1 MLVTQSSRVGAN
13 IDSGVA
19 EMAKKNANFDLLKTK
34 LSSTFT
40 SAPILS
46 DLQKT
51 DFLSAIV
58 SLRLHI
64 ENKGKSAVNSMLSV
78 ALDALELLLKK
89 VNADKKML
97 AKVIEAKGQWLSL
110 AAMSLGAENELTR
123 ARIIDLVEL
132 AKKAK
137 DEKDF
142 APYVLALRLCV
153 DRATDVLPLC
163 KDLKDDLVN
172 TVRNAKK
179 KSDVVQLFAI
189 DSLRILVGFIDEKM
203 LSKKDV
209 DFIFEQLKNP
219 LSFVYAPLRH
229 KHAGNETLLAAAESL
244 IGISK
249 IVIRDHAKSVS
260 LLSYDANT
268 MCVENNSTLNIEGDN
283 SNSKS
288 DAGVN
293 ASSVKK
299 KTGDKKKKTL
309 PKNLTPAMLKKLMKD
324 AQKNKSKKK
333 TISAGASTRKPSS
346 SKDTSGA
353 PKSKPSNSG
362 GAGGA
367 KTGMTNLKKIGKEDH
382 PLLSS
387 IIALLLESNESVS
400 KYASSLLASISSK
413 GSGIELLKGLVTSYR
428 RNLFRQGRQL
438 TAKRKKLGDKLDDQM
453 PNVYAK
459 NMQTLNMLAKSYNSI
474 NVAEHNNEVVAS
486 MLFCSHHPS
495 LSKGQKKSYK
505 IWTEIQNICM
515 GHEINNRFFAYKG
528 LSDLLCKSDKHGIF
542 STFDMERAASKR
554 VLSTMTKFGDEE
566 TLTFVNKK
574 IIPLICEKLN
584 CTNNIFINLT
594 PKSIG
599 IYNTPKGQVYE
610 KDSLNSGQDNTKKNS
625 KGTEDQR
632 WEEQVRLE
640 LERKKKAEEAAKRAK
655 AGKLDPEF
663 EKKLKEEEDVRDG
676 INTHVNTTLY
686 GLETIITMT
695 KGNKDFAYENL
706 RALLSASQV
715 FLDFKTSLEKVYN
728 LTVTTMEDIAQC
740 TEDPV
745 GDELFKQVT
754 SLYYVATRCKTISG
768 EDDSMDLAQII
779 VNTIYDKWNA
789 APENM
794 KIFFSSG
801 TLEFL
806 LPIFSHVVKSKNV
819 SGKLRSKAFAL
830 LSAHILLDNLNPEF
844 RLMIMKSTL
853 HLLNVAQGMSPSPI
867 DTLKVLCCSGK
878 GVFTKEEFE
887 YICGDDGLLSL
898 QAHVRKGALTAIVG
912 LNDNTEFNSNPKYLF
927 RLWLSQF
934 DCDKDNL
941 EFAEDTWGDLFG
953 DDDEGVLPS
962 TGFDDHF
969 ATLMCHKERLVQRMA
984 ADALSGAMGVHSDD
998 IESILQKLLDLY
1010 RSKAPM
1016 SEEDKM
1022 EKKKNSAK
1030 PKFAEARSKKK
1041 EIDPNIAIFAGTR
1054 GAVGR
1059 VFGAAGDEEVF
1070 SLDNVENAFGFL
1082 IETGLRDV
1090 DSYVRQEMTNS
1101 GMRLVSQYG
1110 KDAADK
1116 FLHIFEIALGN
1127 AEAAEKNKKL
1137 TEAEYLLYDHQRE
1150 GVIVFMG
1157 TIAKYMDPQ
1166 NPKIPKIIETLIQAL
1181 RTPSEDVQL
1190 AVAGCLP
1197 AIMKLEKKRVG
1208 NDGGKHIIETLLNRV
1223 LNEETYGERRGA
1235 SHGLAASV
1243 KGLGIPVLTTFSVIP
1258 KLKEAAGN
1266 RKKFEHRQGA
1276 LFCFERL
1283 CMSLGLLFE
1292 PFVIQLLESM
1302 LILVSDRH
1310 PQVSEAAR
1318 DATRAVMTKLSAHGV
1333 KLVMEPLLKAL
1344 EAPKWQSKVASISM
1358 LGSMSYCAPKQL
1370 ASCLPKIMPKLN
1382 IALADAHPRVRK
1394 AGLAALDDVS
1404 SVITN
1409 PEISNIASK
1418 LRDAMADPPQ
1428 FTEVTLKE
1436 LEEIEFVNPVDAP
1449 ALAMIMPVVLR
1460 GISDRSTKS
1469 KSAAARIVGG
1479 MCNMVNE
1486 AKTLMPYKIELLDAL
1501 KKALADPIPNVR
1513 ALAAQ
1518 GLGEMVRGMGE
1529 TEFPDLVTYLI
1540 ETTKSDTTT
1549 VERSGGAQ
1557 GLSEVM
1563 VALGPERL
1571 ESTLLNELLPCQH
1584 SGEAYVREGIMW
1596 ILAFLPPI
1604 MGGHF
1609 AEILE
1614 HALPVVLKSLSDEA
1628 EFVRNVSLKAGQI
1641 IVTQH
1646 AVSHTDLLLP
1656 LIENAMF
1663 DADWRIRQSAVQL
1676 LGDLLFQIA
1685 GIKRQGADKYGN
1697 SNAEVS
1703 KGGKDDNK
1711 DEENDNSSD
1720 DDANSAY
1727 NREKITEVD
1736 TEAHVGSS
1744 KAEKTLIKGLGEAR
1758 HSAVIASLYIVR
1770 ADRSMV
1776 VRQAAIQVWKMVVYN
1791 TGRTMRIVLPA
1802 LMDYVIQ
1809 FLSSD
1814 DEDKRFTAGTAL
1826 GDIVRKLGDRV
1837 LPRMVPILK
1846 DGLSADDE
1854 GQRQGVCRGLVE
1866 LIAAAGRRNL
1876 QKYAEDLISA
1886 VKIALCDTSQEVRE
1900 SAATAF
1906 NSLHKQVGQDVMNI
1920 IFPSLLRMLENG
1932 DEQALLGIKEVVAQ
1946 KSGDLLPYLI
1956 PKLIKPVPLGKF
1968 QSTAIEAVATV
1979 SGSVLHNHV
1988 NVLLPAIIESVV
2000 HYGESNDSES
2010 KQMSQKALQGVVCSI
2025 EDVGVQ
2031 WTCVELGKHVQNGN
2045 PKWRAVGFWTINE
2058 FLTNST
2064 TDFSAQLP
2072 MLLKDIFNGFFDED
2086 QTVLVA
2092 ANTCLATVNK
2102 VVDVVELLGH
2112 LDFIRQTVS
2121 AQVSRLKYGTQG
2133 IQEEVLV
2140 PGYNIP
2146 KGLAP
2151 VVPVYLHG
2159 LMYGSTLQREYA
2171 AEGIG
2176 ELVKWSSADSLKRYF
2191 VKLTGPLIR
2200 VVGDRFPSSVKG
2212 AILKTLIL
2220 LLGKAGVKLRA
2231 FLPQLQ
2237 TTFLKNIP
2245 DTNHIVRRLS
2255 VEALDALLPM
2265 ITRVD
2270 PLVTEV
2276 LNGLIAA
2283 ELTGVKE
2290 SYATALANIIKVKK
2304 EKISEKLKDEIADFL
2319 RNKNENDDIE
2329 KIITSVFKN

>member
-1 MLVTQSSRVGAN
+1 MPTSTLQSAVDAAVTSK
-13 IDSGVA
+13 D
-19 EMAKKNANFDLLKTK
+19 FTP
-34 LSSTFT
+34 LSATFT
-40 SAPILS
+40 SAPLLS
-46 DLQKT
+46 DAQKNN
-51 DFLSAIV
+51 FLSALI
-58 SLRLHI
+58 SLRLQV
-64 ENKGKSAVNSMLSV
+64 ENKGKSTVENVLSI
-78 ALDALELLLKK
+78 ALNALNLLLKK
-89 VNADKKML
+89 VQSDKKTL
-97 AKVIEAKGQWLSL
+97 AKVIEAKGHWLSL
-110 AAMSLGAENELTR
+110 AAMSLGSDNDLTKKE
-123 ARIIDLVEL
+123 IISLVNS

-137 DEKDF
+137 DEKSF
-142 APYVLALRLCV
+142 APYILALRLCV
-153 DRATDVLPLC
+153 DRASDVLALC

-172 TVRNAKK
+172 TVRNARK

-189 DSLRILVGFIDEKM
+189 DSLRILVGFIDEKI
-203 LSKKDV
+203 LNKKDI
-209 DFIFEQLKNP
+209 DFIFAQLKNP

-229 KHAGNETLLAAAESL
+229 KHIASESMQAASESL

-249 IVIRDHAKSVS
+249 LVIKNHAESVS
-260 LLSYDANT
+260 LLSYNSTT
-268 MCVENNSTLNIEGDN
+268 MCVEDDGSGGGGDSSSSSNNNNSNNNNVVDN
-283 SNSKS
+283 
-288 DAGVN
+288 
-293 ASSVKK
+293 KK
-299 KTGDKKKKTL
+299 KEKKKKAL
-309 PKNLTPAMLKKLMKD
+309 PKNLTPAMMKKLMKE
-324 AQKNKSKKK
+324 AQKNKGKKK
-333 TISAGASTRKPSS
+333 KNTAGTSSNKASTATKTTSVAKSTTNNAKSS
-346 SKDTSGA
+346 SG
-353 PKSKPSNSG
+353 
-362 GAGGA
+362 GGA
-367 KTGMTNLKKIGKEDH
+367 KGMTNLKKLGKEDH
-382 PLLSS
+382 PMLSS
-387 IIALLLESNESVS
+387 TIALLLESNANITKNANSLMKSVS
-400 KYASSLLASISSK
+400 TA
-413 GSGIELLKGLVTSYR
+413 GSGIELLQALVASYR
-428 RNLFRQGRQL
+428 RNLFRQGKQL
-438 TAKRKKLGDKLDDQM
+438 TNKRKKLGDKLDEQM
-453 PNVYAK
+453 PKVYAK
-459 NMQTLNMLAKSYNSI
+459 NVETLNVLTKCYRALN
-474 NVAEHNNEVVAS
+474 AENHNNPIMADI
-486 MLFCSHHPS
+486 LFCSHHPA

-505 IWTEIQNICM
+505 IWTQSLNVSVGDDGNANFLAYNGIAELIC
-515 GHEINNRFFAYKG
+515 R
-528 LSDLLCKSDKHGIF
+528 SDRHGIF
-542 STFDMERAASKR
+542 STTTMERAASKR
-554 VLSTMTKFGDEE
+554 LLSTMTKYGNGE
-566 TLTFVNKK
+566 TSTFIKMNV
-574 IIPLICEKLN
+574 IPLICDKLSS
-584 CTNNIFINLT
+584 TNNIFINLT
-594 PKSIG
+594 SKEIG

-610 KDSLNSGQDNTKKNS
+610 KAALNASQNDSQKQFR
-625 KGTEDQR
+625 GTADQR

-640 LERKKKAEEAAKRAK
+640 LEKKKKAEEAAKRAK
-655 AGKLDPEF
+655 AGKLDPEV
-663 EKKLKEEEDVRDG
+663 EKKLKEEQEIRDN
-676 INTHVNTTLY
+676 INNHVNTTLY
-686 GLETIITMT
+686 GLESVQAMA
-695 KGNKDFAYENL
+695 KGDRGFVYGNL
-706 RALLSASQV
+706 SSLLAATHV
-715 FLDFKTSLEKVYN
+715 FLDFEKSFQN
-728 LTVTTMEDIAQC
+728 MHKRTLTTVQDLAKC
-740 TEDPV
+740 TQDPV
-745 GDELFKQVT
+745 GDELFEEVM
-754 SLYYVATRCKTISG
+754 SLYYIATRNKTLSE
-768 EDDSMDLAQII
+768 EDGSLNLTRILVD
-779 VNTIYDKWNA
+779 TIYEKWNA
-789 APENM
+789 APANM
-794 KIFFSSG
+794 KIFFSAG

-806 LPIFSHVVKSKNV
+806 LPIFSHVAKSKNV
-819 SGKLRSKAFAL
+819 TGKLRSKAFT
-830 LSAHILLDNLNPEF
+830 LSTAHIRLDNLPPKF
-844 RLMIMKSTL
+844 RLMITKTAL

-867 DTLKVLCCSGK
+867 DTLKMLCSSGE
-878 GVFTKEEFE
+878 GIFTIGEFDHL
-887 YICGDDGLLSL
+887 CGDDGLLSL
-898 QAHVRKGALTAIVG
+898 QPHVRKGVLTAMME
-912 LNDNTEFNSNPKYLF
+912 LNENAEFNTSNKYLL
-927 RLWLSQF
+927 RLWLAQF
-934 DCDKDNL
+934 DADKDNL
-941 EFAEDTWGDLFG
+941 EFAEDAWGDLFG
-953 DDDEGVLPS
+953 DDDEGILPS
-962 TGFDDHF
+962 TGFDEHF
-969 ATLMCHKERLVQRMA
+969 IELMCHKDRLIQRMA

-998 IESILQKLLDLY
+998 LEMILKKLLDLF
-1010 RSKAPM
+1010 RSKAPL
-1016 SEEDKM
+1016 SEEEKK
-1022 EKKKNSAK
+1022 EKKKNAAK
-1030 PKFAEARSKKK
+1030 PKFAEARAKKK

-1070 SLDNVENAFGFL
+1070 SLDNVEHAFGFL
-1082 IETGLRDV
+1082 IENGLRDV

-1110 KDAADK
+1110 KDASDR
-1116 FLHIFEIALGN
+1116 FLRIFEIALGK
-1127 AEAAEKNKKL
+1127 AEAAEKNKNL

-1166 NPKIPKIIETLIQAL
+1166 NPKIPTIIETLIQAL
-1181 RTPSEDVQL
+1181 RTPSQDVQL

-1208 NDGGKHIIETLLNRV
+1208 NDGGKHIITTLLDRV

-1235 SHGLAASV
+1235 AHGLAASV

-1283 CMSLGLLFE
+1283 CITLGLLFE

-1370 ASCLPKIMPKLN
+1370 ASCLPKVMPKLN

-1409 PEISNIASK
+1409 PEISSIASK

-1479 MCNMVNE
+1479 MCNMVSE
-1486 AKTLMPYKIELLDAL
+1486 SKTLMPYKEDLLNAL
-1501 KKALADPIPNVR
+1501 KKTLADPIPNVR

-1529 TEFPDLVTYLI
+1529 SEFPNLVAYLI

-1557 GLSEVM
+1557 GLSEVL

-1571 ESTLLNELLPCQH
+1571 ENTLLKELLPCQ
-1584 SGEAYVREGIMW
+1584 SNAEAYVREGVMW

-1697 SNAEVS
+1697 SNAAV
-1703 KGGKDDNK
+1703 NK
-1711 DEENDNSSD
+1711 DGPEDANKNDEDEHSSD
-1720 DDANSAY
+1720 DDATSAY
-1727 NREKITEVD
+1727 NTEKITEVD
-1736 TEAHVGSS
+1736 TEAHVGSN
-1744 KAEKTLIKGLGEAR
+1744 KAEKDLIKGLGEAR

-1802 LMDYVIQ
+1802 LMDYVIN

-1846 DGLSADDE
+1846 DGLSAEYE

-1866 LIAAAGRRNL
+1866 LIGAAGRRNL
-1876 QKYAEDLISA
+1876 QTYAEDLISA

-1920 IFPSLLRMLENG
+1920 IFPALLEMLENG
-1932 DEQALLGIKEVVAQ
+1932 DKQALLGIKEVVAQ
-1946 KSGDLLPYLI
+1946 KSGELLPYLI
-1956 PKLIKPVPLGKF
+1956 PKLIKPIPLGNF
-1968 QSTAIEAVATV
+1968 QATAIEAVASV
-1979 SGSVLHNHV
+1979 SGSMLHHHV
-1988 NVLLPAIIESVV
+1988 NTLLPAIIESIV
-2000 HYGESNDSES
+2000 HYEENSDVENKDVCKS
-2010 KQMSQKALQGVVCSI
+2010 ALQGVVCSI
-2025 EDVGVQ
+2025 EDIGVQ
-2031 WTCVELGKHVQNGN
+2031 WTCVELGKHLKNDNSV
-2045 PKWRAVGFWTINE
+2045 WRATSFWAINE
-2058 FLTNST
+2058 FLLNTKA
-2064 TDFSAQLP
+2064 DYSAQLP

-2092 ANTCLATVNK
+2092 ASGCLATVNK
-2102 VVDVVELLGH
+2102 VVDIVELLGN

-2121 AQVSRLKYGTQG
+2121 AQVSKLKYGTQG
-2133 IQEEVLV
+2133 VQDEVFV

-2159 LMYGSTLQREYA
+2159 LMYGSTLQRECA

-2176 ELVKWSSADSLKRYF
+2176 ELVKYSTTDSLKRYF

-2245 DTNHIVRRLS
+2245 DTSHIVRKLS

-2265 ITRVD
+2265 VTRVD

-2290 SYATALANIIKVKK
+2290 SYAIALANIIKVKK
-2304 EKISEKLKDEIADFL
+2304 DKISEKLKDQIADFL
-2319 RNKNENDDIE
+2319 KNKNENEDIE
-2329 KIITSVFKN
+2329 KTLTSVL